1 MSTTIAP
8 EPQETT
14 PVTLAER
21 PQSGLSSSACR
32 PPTTLQAMWRR
43 LALSRLSLIEDGR
56 IDLHE
61 GDRQQVFGT
70 PHSAGP
76 DLRINVHDP
85 AFYGSL
91 LWRSD
96 TGAGLS
102 YARGDWT
109 CEDLTAVIRLFIR
122 NTEPTAA
129 LQTGLFTRL
138 HGWALR
144 LNHFRQRNTPS
155 GSQRN
160 IAAHYDLG
168 NDFFASFL
176 DPDMAYS
183 CGLFPHED
191 ASLEE
196 ASSHKN
202 EHICRTLG
210 LHPEDQVLEIGCGW
224 GGFALHAARRYGC
237 RVVAVT
243 ISPRQ
248 FAVASRRVQDAGL
261 QDQVQVLLED
271 YRNLPQKLQRKF
283 SRVVSI
289 EMIEAVGHRFL
300 DAYFAT
306 CSRMLRQDGA
316 MLLQGILMS
325 DQLHRQY
332 LKSVDF
338 IRACIFPGGC
348 LPSMSSISQSLARSG
363 DLRVAGL
370 EEMTHHYPPT
380 LMAWRRRL
388 LARQEDLAQR
398 GYGHELIRLW
408 DFYFSYCAAAFL
420 ERRIGVNQ
428 ILLAKPGYQPAGV

>member
-1 MSTTIAP
+1 
-8 EPQETT
+8 
-14 PVTLAER
+14 
-21 PQSGLSSSACR
+21 
-32 PPTTLQAMWRR
+32 MWRR
-43 LALSRLSLIEDGR
+43 LALTHLSVIQEGC
-56 IDLHE
+56 IALHE
-61 GDRQQVFGT
+61 GDRSQVFGS
-70 PHSAGP
+70 PHGAGP
-76 DLRINVHDP
+76 AVRIDVHDA
-85 AFYGSL
+85 AFYGAL

-102 YARGDWT
+102 YARGDWS
-109 CEDLTAVIRLFIR
+109 CDDLTEIIRLFIR

-144 LNHFRQRNTPS
+144 LQHFRQRNTPS
-155 GSQRN
+155 GSRRN

-176 DPDMAYS
+176 DSSMTYS
-183 CGLFPHED
+183 CGLFPHQD

-196 ASSHKN
+196 ASGNKN
-202 EHICRTLG
+202 EHICRVLG
-210 LHPEDQVLEIGCGW
+210 LKPEDEVLEIGCGW
-224 GGFALHAARRYGC
+224 GGFALHAARRHGC

-271 YRNLPQKLQRKF
+271 YRDLPQKLSRKF

-300 DAYFAT
+300 DAYFST

-325 DQLHRQY
+325 DRLHQEY
-332 LKSVDF
+332 LRSVDF

-348 LPSMSSISQSLARSG
+348 LPSLSSISQALARSS

-380 LMAWRRRL
+380 LMAWQERL
-388 LARQEDLAQR
+388 LAQQEHLAHR
-398 GYGHELIRLW
+398 GYGQELIRLW
-408 DFYFSYCAAAFL
+408 EFYFSYCAAAFL

-428 ILLAKPGYQPAGV
+428 ILLAKPGYQPAGA